1 MKKIII
7 IIILMLT
14 TFMGESV
21 YTNNKELNQN
31 EYIANDVE
39 IEEKVPENFLI
50 IPEEIKIETEDK
62 EMEKTIED
70 EVIEEYISVEK
81 NVSTPKEEKR
91 IEQPKTQEV
100 QEVQKEETKVQD
112 IQPKEEPKV
121 VEEKSETIKEPE
133 PVTPKCS
140 GSNHG
145 VGVGNSNKWFNSK
158 QEAINYYDGIQKT
171 WGDKWENFEIDSA
184 TYDKNCPYGYEVWT
198 CPFCGKWTIN
208 FYYR

>member
-14 TFMGESV
+14 TFMGENI

-31 EYIANDVE
+31 EYIVNDVE
-39 IEEKVPENFLI
+39 IEEKVPEKILV
-50 IPEEIKIETEDK
+50 IPEENEIETEDK
-62 EMEKTIED
+62 EGQETIENN
-70 EVIEEYISVEK
+70 VIEEHISVEK
-81 NVSTPKEEKR
+81 INSRPKEEKR
-91 IEQPKTQEV
+91 TEQHKTQEV
-100 QEVQKEETKVQD
+100 QEIKKEETKVQN

-121 VEEKSETIKEPE
+121 VEPKSESIKESE
-133 PVTPKCS
+133 PVTPKCD

-171 WGDKWENFEIDSA
+171 WGDKWENFEIDST